1 MLLALRSLYEPE
13 ITVIPP
19 AGRVFRGSP
28 PLGRPLFIVDAEVIL
43 PSAKFRARAGNIVAT
58 GTAEITLQSARGR
71 FNLAIPRMS
80 GDGTAKIT
88 GARIRIRNAHEVR
101 HSSLT
106 LGQNRVTPCDDDEA
120 MALIL
125 GNL

>member
-1 MLLALRSLYEPE
+1 MLLGLRSLFEASSAA
-13 ITVIPP
+13 

-43 PSAKFRARAGNIVAT
+43 PSAHFRAKAGNITAT
-58 GTAEITLQSARGR
+58 GTAEITLESARSH
-71 FNLAIPRMS
+71 FHLVIPRMS
-80 GDGTAKIT
+80 GEGTAKIT

-106 LGQNRVTPCDDDEA
+106 LGANRVQPNDDDEA
-120 MALIL
+120 IALIL